1 MVYKL
6 ISVVVAAYNI
16 ETYIARC
23 LESLLKQN
31 YKNLE
36 IIVVD
41 DGSTDQTGTLCDE
54 FAQKDNRIQVIHQQN
69 MGLSGARNTG
79 LKVAKG
85 SYIGFVDGDDWVEP
99 DMYRALY
106 EACEH
111 HQAEMAGCAYHQ
123 IGAKKVKE
131 AFSEK
136 QYVLSKEEVLDT
148 YICDNKQYHIY
159 NSVWSKF
166 FRSDIV
172 ASLEFPIGRKSE
184 DIMYTTRAMA
194 QITKFVF
201 LDTPYYNYVVD
212 REDSIMNAGLA
223 ERRFKDEIPFWK
235 EQTGYL
241 YGLGMREL
249 AQKASYQFYRRM
261 LFYYVDFR
269 KRKMRKPA
277 DELIQ
282 KMRNDKR
289 EIKSVYKNDFVKTG
303 DKVRMKLILR
313 FPELYYLIA
322 KLYDR
327 TIVPLRNGR

>member
-1 MVYKL
+1 M
-6 ISVVVAAYNI
+6 AAYNI
-16 ETYIARC
+16 EEYIGRC
-23 LESLLKQN
+23 LESLIVQS

-41 DGSTDQTGTLCDE
+41 DGSKDKTGQLCDE
-54 FAQKDNRIQVIHQQN
+54 FAQKDARIQVIHQQN
-69 MGLSGARNTG
+69 MGLSGARNAG
-79 LKVAKG
+79 LKAAKG
-85 SYIGFVDGDDWVEP
+85 IYIGFVDGDDWVEP
-99 DMYRALY
+99 DMYRALFDS
-106 EACEH
+106 CEH
-111 HQAEMAGCAYHQ
+111 NQAEMAGCAYHQ
-123 IGAKKVKE
+123 IGAYKIQE
-131 AFSEK
+131 SFSEK
-136 QYVLSKEEVLDT
+136 QYILSKEEVLDT

-235 EQTGYL
+235 EQIGYL

-249 AQKASYQFYRRM
+249 AQKAAYQFYRRM

-269 KRKMRKPA
+269 KKKMRKA
-277 DELIQ
+277 GDELIQ
-282 KMRNDKR
+282 KLRSDKR
-289 EIKSVYKNDFVKTG
+289 EINNVYKNDFVKMG
-303 DKVRMKLILR
+303 DKVRMRMIL
-313 FPELYYLIA
+313 FNPSLYYFVA
-322 KLYDR
+322 KLYER
-327 TIVPLRNGR
+327 YIVPLR

>member
-1 MVYKL
+1 MESKL
-6 ISVVVAAYNI
+6 ISVIVAAYNI
-16 ETYIARC
+16 EEYIARC
-23 LESLLKQN
+23 LESLIAQN
-31 YKNLE
+31 YQNLE
-36 IIVVD
+36 VIVVD
-41 DGSTDQTGTLCDE
+41 DGSKDQTGQLCDE
-54 FAQKDNRIQVIHQQN
+54 FAGKDDRIHVIHQQN

-79 LKVAKG
+79 LKAATG

-106 EACEH
+106 DACEH
-111 HQAEMAGCAYHQ
+111 NHAEMAGCAYHQ
-123 IGAKKVKE
+123 ISSKQVSE
-131 AFSEK
+131 TFSYK
-136 QYVLSKEEVLDT
+136 QYILSKEEVLDT
-148 YICDNKQYHIY
+148 YICDNKSYHIY

-172 ASLEFPIGRKSE
+172 TSLEFPLGRKSE

-194 QITKFVF
+194 QVTKFVF
-201 LDTPYYNYVVD
+201 LDTPYYNYVED
-212 REDSIMNAGLA
+212 REDSIMNVGLA

-269 KRKMRKPA
+269 KRRMRKPA

-282 KMRNDKR
+282 KLRSDKR
-289 EIKSVYKNDFVKTG
+289 EIKSVYKNDFIKVG

-313 FPELYYLIA
+313 SPSLYYLIA

-327 TIVPLRNGR
+327 VIIPLR